1 MSSTGVR
8 LNDMEVP
15 EAAVTA
21 SIPALTYRP
30 RVIDAELGLAL
41 EAAGGVLI
49 EGARGSGKTES
60 ARQIAKS
67 EVRLDTDMQAR
78 NAGLIAPEVLL
89 EGDNPRL
96 IDEWQLV
103 PEIWNQVRRRIDDTG
118 GRAGLFILTGSAEAR
133 DDATRHSGAG
143 RIVRLTMRPMS
154 LTEMGYSSGAVSL
167 AGLLDGE
174 TPHAGDQGLGIREI
188 AEIIAVGGWPAL
200 QARTVDQALT
210 AVRSYLTES
219 ARVDLR
225 RIDGPRHEP
234 QRVAKVLRSLA
245 RFTACAIGNKP
256 IADDASDPDDPI
268 SRQAVSQYL
277 SALAGIFVLEDLPA
291 WAPTLRA
298 TDRVRK
304 KPKHHFVDPS
314 IAVAALRADPDRL
327 VREVD
332 TLGLLFESLV
342 VRDLRVYAQAMSASV
357 MHFQEQ
363 RIEADAIVEC
373 PDGRWAAFEMKLGL
387 SHVEAGVES
396 LLALRRRLAG
406 NRQGEPASLNVITG
420 WGYAYQRPD
429 GVNVIPVSALA
440 P

>member
-1 MSSTGVR
+1 MTGPLSTV
-8 LNDMEVP
+8 
-15 EAAVTA
+15 A
-21 SIPALTYRP
+21 YRP
-30 RVIDAELGLAL
+30 RVIDGELDLAL
-41 EAAGGVLI
+41 HATGGVLI
-49 EGARGSGKTES
+49 EGARGCGKTET
-60 ARQIAKS
+60 ARQKAKS
-67 EVRLDTDMQAR
+67 EVRLDTDLQAR
-78 NAGLIAPEVLL
+78 AAGLVAPEVLL
-89 EGDNPRL
+89 DGDNPRL

-103 PEIWNQVRRRIDDTG
+103 PEVWNQVRRRIDDTG

-133 DDATRHSGAG
+133 EDATRHSGAG
-143 RIVRLTMRPMS
+143 RILRLTMRPMS
-154 LTEMGYSSGAVSL
+154 LLEMGDSSGAVSL
-167 AGLLDGE
+167 AGLLRGE
-174 TPHAGDQGLGIREI
+174 PPHAGDQGLGIREI

-200 QARTVDQALT
+200 QTKTVNQALT

-225 RIDGPRHEP
+225 RIEGPRHEP
-234 QRVAKVLRSLA
+234 ARVARVLSSLA
-245 RFTACAIGNKP
+245 RYTACAIGAKP

-268 SRQAVSQYL
+268 SRQTVSEYL
-277 SALAGIFVLEDLPA
+277 SALTRIFVLEDLPA

-327 VREVD
+327 VLEVD

-342 VRDLRVYAQAMSASV
+342 VRDLRVYAQAMGASV
-357 MHFQEQ
+357 MHYQEQ

-373 PDGRWAAFEMKLGL
+373 ADGRWAAFEMKLGP
-387 SHVEAGVES
+387 SQVEDGVES
-396 LLALRRRLAG
+396 LLALRRRVSG

-420 WGYAYQRPD
+420 WGYAYQRRD
-429 GVNVIPVSALA
+429 GVNIIPIAALG